1 MSMSSG
7 TSNVL
12 ETARSAAAE
21 AGLDPGKLAQEM
33 GAKLMDAAEAQKQ
46 AGAETVIGMARAIRS
61 AAGDLEK
68 ESPQMAHVVRSAA
81 STIENMT
88 RDFND
93 RSVED
98 MGQAVIDMARRSPG
112 VFFAGSMLAGF
123 ALFRFLNSAQG
134 SLGSLT
140 SSSNMSSSG
149 TQSTSGG
156 DI

>member
-1 MSMSSG
+1 
-7 TSNVL
+7 
-12 ETARSAAAE
+12 
-21 AGLDPGKLAQEM
+21 
-33 GAKLMDAAEAQKQ
+33 
-46 AGAETVIGMARAIRS
+46 
-61 AAGDLEK
+61 
-68 ESPQMAHVVRSAA
+68 MAHVVRSAA